1 MESVMEQ
8 RKLGL
13 TFSETMAGT
22 YRLEHGDGDERG
34 LVFHI
39 DATTHDLWQTLRDGH
54 VEAAGFVEA
63 EDLAMRARIEGF
75 LIIKPLLSR
84 FIRYQLDFIG
94 DDGARYRYA
103 GQKTIRYTDI
113 VRSWTT
119 LPGAIYDERGER
131 IAESTLRFDLKTLGH
146 FLRSF
151 SARLESPTETENVE

>member
-1 MESVMEQ
+1 MEQ

-13 TFSETMAGT
+13 RFSETMAGT
-22 YRLEHGDGDERG
+22 YRLEHDGGEERH

-39 DATTHDLWQTLRDGH
+39 DATTHDLWKTLRDGR

-63 EDLAMRARIEGF
+63 EGLAMRARIEGF
-75 LIIKPLLSR
+75 LIVKPLLSR

-103 GQKTIRYTDI
+103 GQKTIRYTDL
-113 VRSWTT
+113 VRTWTT
-119 LPGAIYDERGER
+119 LPGAIYDEDGEK
-131 IAESTLRFDLKTLGH
+131 IADSTLRFDPRTLGH

-151 SARLESPTETENVE
+151 SATLESPIGVEHAE